1 VHLTVALHAFRG
13 ADVQMHEDPRF
24 YQDLDTKIK
33 NSSEINEYIGKK
45 VCKLRMQIKLRILNV
60 VI

>member
-33 NSSEINEYIGKK
+33 NSSERIYREKS
-45 VCKLRMQIKLRILNV
+45 MQIKNAN
-60 VI
+60 